1 MALFLLPTGSMSPDD
16 APAWHAMP
24 AAAVLRAV
32 DSSLDGLTGPEIE
45 ARRLRSG
52 SNALPEARRPSA
64 VAVVIRQLRSPLI
77 FLLFAA
83 AGLAT
88 ALGEVSDAI
97 VILTVVALN
106 AAIGA
111 IQEGRAEHSL
121 LALRRMSTL
130 HARVRRD
137 GAEREI
143 EARDLVP
150 GDVLVLAP
158 GDAVAADARV
168 LDAAALT
175 AAEAALTGESVPV
188 AKTAAPVAS
197 DASLADRSSL
207 LHAGTHITAGR
218 GRAVVV
224 ATGAT
229 TQIGRIAHLSETTA
243 EPLTPLAR
251 RIAQFGRFVLVG
263 GLALFGIVLAAGL
276 ARGLPATDV
285 LLVAMSQLVSLV
297 PEGLPV
303 AMTIALAVG
312 VQRMAARRSIVRRL
326 AAVETLGATTVIC
339 SDKTGTLTRNEM
351 TVVEVF
357 LRGDR
362 RLAVRGAGY
371 APVGAVVEH
380 GREVSLTS
388 DSSWQALMQ
397 AMVLCNDAELVPP
410 STTETRWAAT
420 GDPTEAALLTVALKG
435 GADLTAMRTG
445 APRTGE
451 VPFDPRTRWMA
462 THHGDLTHIK
472 GAPEAVLGLILPED
486 DVETRRHLLGVA
498 EEMAGRALR
507 VLAFA
512 TVDHAGAPGRFV
524 GFVGQMD
531 PPRDEVRAAIR
542 ACHGA
547 GIRTVMLTGD
557 HKGTGLA
564 IARELGI
571 AGDLAVDGRE
581 LAAMSDAQLVAAI
594 DRVAVFARVQPEQKL
609 RIVQALQRRGHVVT
623 MTGDGVND
631 APALAAADVGVAMGI
646 TGTEV
651 AKQAA
656 DVVITD
662 DDFATIA
669 AAVEEGRVVHSNLRK
684 AILLLVS
691 TATAEV
697 IVLLAAVALGYPLPF
712 AAVQILWN
720 NVVTEG
726 TVTVNLVLEPR
737 EGDEM
742 TRPPVPPGEPLVT
755 TPMARRMA
763 LMSLAI
769 AGATFGYFV
778 VRTALEMPVAEA
790 RTATFTLLAVC
801 EWFNVLNCRSET
813 RSAFRRDLL
822 SNRWLLGGLVA
833 SNLLQI
839 AVVYLPA
846 MNDLFH
852 TVPLPLHEV
861 VLIGAVASLVLWT
874 EELRKLLARRRLRG
888 PATVQPPRMSVATA
902 K

>member
-1 MALFLLPTGSMSPDD
+1 MALDD
-16 APAWHAMP
+16 VPAWHALP
-24 AAAVLRAV
+24 AAEVLRALE
-32 DSSLDGLTGPEIE
+32 SSPAGLTGPEVE

-52 SNALPEARRPSA
+52 SNELPEARRPSA
-64 VAVVIRQLRSPLI
+64 VAVVMRQLKSPLI

-83 AGLAT
+83 AVLAA

-97 VILTVVALN
+97 VILAVVALN

-111 IQEGRAEHSL
+111 IQEGRAERSL
-121 LALRRMSTL
+121 RALRRISSL
-130 HARVRRD
+130 RARVRRD

-143 EARDLVP
+143 EARHLVP
-150 GDVLVLAP
+150 GDVLVVAP
-158 GDAVAADARV
+158 GDAVAADARI
-168 LDAAALT
+168 LDAAALAT
-175 AAEAALTGESVPV
+175 AEAALTGESVPIGK
-188 AKTAAPVAS
+188 AAAPVDV
-197 DASLADRSSL
+197 DAPLADRTSL
-207 LHAGTHITAGR
+207 LHAGTHVTAGR

-224 ATGAT
+224 ATGAA

-243 EPLTPLAR
+243 EPPTPLAR
-251 RIAQFGRFVLVG
+251 RIAQLGRFVLVA
-263 GLALFGIVLAAGL
+263 GLILFGTVLAAGL

-312 VQRMAARRSIVRRL
+312 VQRMAARRAIVRRL

-339 SDKTGTLTRNEM
+339 TDKTGTLTRNEM

-357 LRGDR
+357 LPAGR
-362 RLAVRGAGY
+362 RLALRGAGY
-371 APVGAVVEH
+371 APVGAIVEQ
-380 GREVSLTS
+380 GREVSL
-388 DSSWQALMQ
+388 DADAAWQALTR

-410 STTETRWAAT
+410 STTEARWTAT
-420 GDPTEAALLTVALKG
+420 GDPTEAALLTAALKG
-435 GADLTAMRTG
+435 GADLSALRAS

-451 VPFDPRTRWMA
+451 VPFDPATRWMA
-462 THHGDLTHIK
+462 THHGDLTHLK
-472 GAPEAVLGLILPED
+472 GAPEAVLDLCALD
-486 DVETRRHLLGVA
+486 DAETRRDLLGVA
-498 EEMAGRALR
+498 DEMAGRALR

-512 TVDHAGAPGRFV
+512 TVDRAGAPGRFL
-524 GFVGQMD
+524 GFAGQMD

-542 ACHGA
+542 ACQGA
-547 GIRTVMLTGD
+547 GIRTVMVTGD

-581 LAAMSDAQLVAAI
+581 LAAMSDADLIAAI

-609 RIVQALQRRGHVVT
+609 RIVQAMQRRGHVVA

-662 DDFATIA
+662 DDFATIT
-669 AAVEEGRVVHSNLRK
+669 AAVEEGRVVRANLRK
-684 AILLLVS
+684 VILLLLS
-691 TATAEV
+691 TAAAEV

-726 TVTVNLVLEPR
+726 TVTVNLVLDPR

-742 TRPPVPPGEPLVT
+742 TRPPVPPGEPIIT
-755 TPMARRMA
+755 APMARRMV
-763 LMSLAI
+763 LMSLVI

-778 VRTALEMPVAEA
+778 LRTSLGMPVAEA

-813 RSAFRRDLL
+813 HSAFRRDLL

-852 TVPLPLHEV
+852 TVPLPFHEV
-861 VLIGAVASLVLWT
+861 LLIGAVASLVLWI

-888 PATVQPPRMSVATA
+888 RPAAAQPPSAADWHAGCSIRLQ
-902 K
+902 

>member
-1 MALFLLPTGSMSPDD
+1 MPADEV
-16 APAWHAMP
+16 PAWHALS
-24 AAAVLRAV
+24 AAAVLRTL
-32 DSSLDGLTGPEIE
+32 DSSPDGLTAPEVA

-52 SNALPEARRPSA
+52 CNELPAARPPSV
-64 VAVVIRQLRSPLI
+64 VAMVVRQIRSPLI

-83 AGLAT
+83 AGLAV

-97 VILTVVALN
+97 VILVVVVLN

-111 IQEGRAEHSL
+111 IQEGRAERSL
-121 LALRRMSTL
+121 LALRRTSSL
-130 HARVRRD
+130 RARVRRG
-137 GAEREI
+137 GAEREVA
-143 EARDLVP
+143 ARDLVP
-150 GDVLVLAP
+150 GDVLVVAP
-158 GDAVAADARV
+158 GDAIAADARV
-168 LDAAALT
+168 LDAAALSV
-175 AAEAALTGESVPV
+175 AEAALTGESVPV
-188 AKTAAPVAS
+188 AKGVAPVGVEAP
-197 DASLADRSSL
+197 LAERPSL
-207 LHAGTHITAGR
+207 LHAGTHVTAGR

-224 ATGAT
+224 ATGEA

-243 EPLTPLAR
+243 EPPTPLAR

-263 GLALFGIVLAAGL
+263 GLVLFAIVVAAGL
-276 ARGLPATDV
+276 ARELPAADV

-339 SDKTGTLTRNEM
+339 SDKTGTLTRNEL

-357 LRGDR
+357 LPPAR
-362 RLAVRGAGY
+362 RLALRGVGY
-371 APVGAVVEH
+371 APVGAVAEH
-380 GREVSLTS
+380 GREVALSG
-388 DSSWQALMQ
+388 DAAWQALTR

-410 STTETRWAAT
+410 NANDARWSAM
-420 GDPTEAALLTVALKG
+420 GDPTEAALLTAALKG
-435 GADLTAMRTG
+435 GADVAALRAA

-451 VPFDPRTRWMA
+451 VPFDPAARWMA
-462 THHGDLTHIK
+462 TSHGAETHIK
-472 GAPEAVLGLILPED
+472 GAPEAVIDQCVPGD
-486 DVETRRHLLGVA
+486 DVEVRRQLLGVA
-498 EEMAGRALR
+498 DEMAGRALR

-512 TVDHAGAPGRFV
+512 TVDRAGERGRFL
-524 GFVGQMD
+524 GLVGQMD
-531 PPRDEVRAAIR
+531 PPRDEVRSAIR
-542 ACHGA
+542 TCQGA
-547 GIRTVMLTGD
+547 GIRTVMVTGD

-564 IARELGI
+564 IARVLGI
-571 AGDLAVDGRE
+571 GGDLAVDGRE
-581 LAAMSDAQLVAAI
+581 LAAMSDTALHATI
-594 DRVAVFARVQPEQKL
+594 DRIAVFARVEPEQKL
-609 RIVQALQRRGHVVT
+609 RIVQALQRRGHVVA

-631 APALAAADVGVAMGI
+631 APALAAANVGIAMGI

-656 DVVITD
+656 HVVITD

-669 AAVEEGRVVHSNLRK
+669 AAIEEGRVVHRNLRK

-697 IVLLAAVALGYPLPF
+697 IVLLAAVALGCPLPF

-742 TRPPVPPGEPLVT
+742 AQPPTPPGEALIT
-755 TPMARRMA
+755 APMARRMA

-769 AGATFGYFV
+769 AGATLGYFV
-778 VRTALEMPVAEA
+778 VRTSLGMPVAEA

-813 RSAFRRDLL
+813 RSAFRRDIL

-833 SNLLQI
+833 SNVLQV

-861 VLIGAVASLVLWT
+861 VLVGAVASLVLWT
-874 EELRKLLARRRLRG
+874 EELRKLVARRRHAR
-888 PATVQPPRMSVATA
+888 PAAAQRPRMNAAIA